1 MYGLIHKALESMVR
15 SQYGDG
21 AWGKILAISGVEH
34 NSFLTMR
41 SYPDDVTFALVGA
54 VSQQLKV
61 GPSECLE
68 AFGKHWI
75 MTFAPKNYNLLL
87 ESTGREPIEFLSN
100 LDYLHDHISSA
111 FTEFRPPSFVVEGIT
126 ETVFRLH
133 YRSSRKG
140 LESFVVGILKGLGQ
154 RFDTDI
160 QIEVESREELEIGD
174 HVTFQLELPRLAGA

>member
-1 MYGLIHKALESMVR
+1 M
-15 SQYGDG
+15 
-21 AWGKILAISGVEH
+21 
-34 NSFLTMR
+34 
-41 SYPDDVTFALVGA
+41 
-54 VSQQLKV
+54 
-61 GPSECLE
+61 
-68 AFGKHWI
+68 
-75 MTFAPKNYNLLL
+75 
-87 ESTGREPIEFLSN
+87 
-100 LDYLHDHISSA
+100 
-111 FTEFRPPSFVVEGIT
+111 VEGIT